1 MYWINYISKEIIIR
15 HMRNSVRL
23 DSLCFAK
30 FTITRKLFYFRLQNM
45 WVFIIIIIIW
55 YTFSYAT
62 LFEGVFQYIFIR
74 IKHIFFW
81 SVIIKK
87 KKEWNFIIC
96 THFLYSSLE
105 QYASNKF
112 QTSTFLKLE
121 EINVILMQQNIIC
134 SLLFFKFM
142 FAVRKFNLV

>member
-1 MYWINYISKEIIIR
+1 MIL

-45 WVFIIIIIIW
+45 WVFIIIW
-55 YTFSYAT
+55 YAFSYAT
-62 LFEGVFQYIFIR
+62 LFEGVFHYIFIR
-74 IKHIFFW
+74 LKHIFFK
-81 SVIIKK
+81 VLLLK
-87 KKEWNFIIC
+87 KKELNFIIC

-112 QTSTFLKLE
+112 LTSTFLKLE
-121 EINVILMQQNIIC
+121 EINVILMQHNVIC
-134 SLLFFKFM
+134 SLLLFIY
-142 FAVRKFNLV
+142 VSSENV